1 MLIGARTA
9 CSRLAWRGGRRRARP
24 ARRLSV
30 SVLVNQIRDYI
41 DHWNT
46 DSKPFVWTTTAD
58 DILTKV
64 QFTQTSIRKP
74 VGNNAK

>member
-1 MLIGARTA
+1 
-9 CSRLAWRGGRRRARP
+9 
-24 ARRLSV
+24 V

-41 DHWNT
+41 DHWNA

-64 QFTQTSIRKP
+64 QLTQTSIRKP